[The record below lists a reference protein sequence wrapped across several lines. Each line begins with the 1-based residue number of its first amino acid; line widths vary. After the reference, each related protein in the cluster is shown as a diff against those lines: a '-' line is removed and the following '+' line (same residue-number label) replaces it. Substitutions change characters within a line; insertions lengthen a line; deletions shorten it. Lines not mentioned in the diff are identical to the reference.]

1 MAFSQKTL
9 STLEYDKIIASLA
22 GCCATDGA
30 RAMVYS
36 LLPTDD
42 PELVKRRQERTAA
55 ARRLI
60 GSRGYPPF
68 TAPEDVLSSCDRA
81 DKGATLST
89 GELLHIS
96 ALLHSARGIL
106 DYHNSDKPFDTAL
119 DEHFAR
125 LQTARSL
132 ETAIDRAIKAEDM
145 IADEASPA
153 LADIR
158 RKIRQTNNKI
168 KDILQSY
175 TGSTRAAYLQDNVV
189 TMRNGRY
196 VVPVKAEYK
205 NDVKG
210 LVHDTSS
217 SGATLFIEPM
227 AVIEANNELRT
238 LQSKE
243 ENEIERILS
252 ELSAAVSEQSGI
264 LRLDYH
270 TVTELAFYYAEGSLA
285 DKMRA
290 SQPEIV
296 PTPVIDLKRAR
307 HPLIDPKRVVPI
319 DVSLGGDC
327 DTLIITGPNTGG
339 KTVTLKT
346 LGLFVL
352 MAQAGL
358 QIPAE
363 EGSRIGVFSDVLADI
378 GDEQSIEQSLSTFS
392 SHMVNIVDILG
403 KIGEGTLVLFD
414 ELGAGTD
421 PIEGAAL
428 AVSILEEVRRSGSR
442 IAATT
447 HYAELKAYALDT
459 EGVQNASCEFDL
471 ETLRPT
477 YKLIVGTPG
486 KSNAFA
492 ISERLGLPASVVGEA
507 RARVSSENRRFEN
520 VIERLEGDRLA
531 MERNRE
537 ETERLRAEY
546 ERFKRDAEERL
557 KQKLAENEKEIER
570 ERERARQMID
580 SARAN
585 SEFVFKQLEEV
596 RKKQESGQFAR
607 ELADAR
613 AAVRDAL
620 KRSDDVYSSFS
631 GDYSLDEE
639 YVPPRPYKVGDAV
652 YLVPYHQEGEIT
664 ALPGSDGLYGVRSGI
679 LKAKM
684 AGKDLR
690 LLEGK
695 IKDAVKKKKPTVP
708 PSAGGTQKK
717 GTSDFRVELDIRGRY
732 GDDGWDET
740 DKYLDQAVL
749 SGIST
754 VRIVHGKGTG
764 ALKKAI
770 WEHLKTDRRVKSYRL
785 GNYGEGDSGV
795 TVVELK

>member
-1 MAFSQKTL
+1 MKN
-9 STLEYDKIIASLA
+9 I
-22 GCCATDGA
+22 
-30 RAMVYS
+30 V
-36 LLPTDD
+36 
-42 PELVKRRQERTAA
+42 
-55 ARRLI
+55 
-60 GSRGYPPF
+60 
-68 TAPEDVLSSCDRA
+68 
-81 DKGATLST
+81 
-89 GELLHIS
+89 
-96 ALLHSARGIL
+96 GIL
-106 DYHNSDKPFDTAL
+106 G
-119 DEHFAR
+119 EVR
-125 LQTARSL
+125 
-132 ETAIDRAIKAEDM
+132 
-145 IADEASPA
+145 
-153 LADIR
+153 
-158 RKIRQTNNKI
+158 
-168 KDILQSY
+168 
-175 TGSTRAAYLQDNVV
+175 
-189 TMRNGRY
+189 
-196 VVPVKAEYK
+196 
-205 NDVKG
+205 
-210 LVHDTSS
+210 
-217 SGATLFIEPM
+217 
-227 AVIEANNELRT
+227 
-238 LQSKE
+238 
-243 ENEIERILS
+243 
-252 ELSAAVSEQSGI
+252 
-264 LRLDYH
+264 
-270 TVTELAFYYAEGSLA
+270 EG
-285 DKMRA
+285 
-290 SQPEIV
+290 
-296 PTPVIDLKRAR
+296 
-307 HPLIDPKRVVPI
+307 
-319 DVSLGGDC
+319 
-327 DTLIITGPNTGG
+327 
-339 KTVTLKT
+339 
-346 LGLFVL
+346 VL
-352 MAQAGL
+352 L
-358 QIPAE
+358 
-363 EGSRIGVFSDVLADI
+363 
-378 GDEQSIEQSLSTFS
+378 
-392 SHMVNIVDILG
+392 
-403 KIGEGTLVLFD
+403 LFD

-421 PIEGAAL
+421 PVEGAAL
-428 AVSILEEVRRSGSR
+428 AISIIEYARARGAL

-447 HYAELKAYALDT
+447 HYAELKIYAT
-459 EGVQNASCEFDL
+459 TAEGVQNASCEFDL

-507 RARVSSENRRFEN
+507 RARVSQENRRFEN

-546 ERFKRDAEERL
+546 EQFKREAEERL
-557 KQKLAENEKEIER
+557 KRKLAENEKEIER

-613 AAVRDAL
+613 AAVREAL

-639 YVPPRPYKVGDAV
+639 YAPPRPYKIGDAV

-664 ALPGSDGLYGVRSGI
+664 ALPGPDGLYGVRSGI

-695 IKDAVKKKKPTVP
+695 IREAVKKKKAAVP